1 MPETRESAGNN
12 QLKVTNSTRSSVL
25 AERVTVA
32 DTSITRF
39 IGLLGRRTLP
49 SGEGLLIRPSNGVHT
64 LGMQF
69 SIDVLL
75 LDRSGVVL
83 VAYDTLR
90 PFRVTRL
97 NWKAASALELPA
109 GAIAA
114 SQTQV
119 GDQLFFEPNQ

>member
-1 MPETRESAGNN
+1 MSDLRDSTVSTSLR
-12 QLKVTNSTRSSVL
+12 VTNSNRSSVI
-25 AERVTVA
+25 AERVRIA
-32 DTSITRF
+32 DTSFTRF

-64 LGMQF
+64 VGMQF

-75 LDRSGVVL
+75 LDRTGVVL
-83 VAYDTLR
+83 TAYNTLR

-109 GAIAA
+109 GVIAA

-119 GDQLFFEPNQ
+119 GDQLLFEPA

>member
-1 MPETRESAGNN
+1 MPETREPAGSN

-25 AERVTVA
+25 AERVKVA
-32 DTSITRF
+32 DTSLTRF
-39 IGLLGRRTLP
+39 IGLLGRRALP

-64 LGMQF
+64 VGMQF

-75 LDRSGVVL
+75 LDRAGIVL
-83 VAYDTLR
+83 AVYNTLR

-97 NWKAASALELPA
+97 NWKAASALELPS

-114 SQTQV
+114 SHTRV
-119 GDQLFFEPNQ
+119 GDQLLFEAG

>member
-1 MPETRESAGNN
+1 MRVTRDSAGNN

-25 AERVTVA
+25 AERVKVA

-49 SGEGLLIRPSNGVHT
+49 PGEGLLIRPSNGVHT
-64 LGMQF
+64 VGMQF

-75 LDRSGVVL
+75 LDRAGVVL
-83 VAYDTLR
+83 VAYNTLR

-97 NWKAASALELPA
+97 NWKASSALELPA
-109 GAIAA
+109 GAIAT

-119 GDQLFFEPNQ
+119 GDQLLFEPTQ

>member
-1 MPETRESAGNN
+1 MSDLRDSTVSTSLR
-12 QLKVTNSTRSSVL
+12 VTNSNRSSVI
-25 AERVTVA
+25 AERVRIA
-32 DTSITRF
+32 DTSFTRF

-64 LGMQF
+64 VGMQF

-75 LDRSGVVL
+75 LDRTGVVL
-83 VAYDTLR
+83 TAYNSLR

-109 GAIAA
+109 GVIAA

-119 GDQLFFEPNQ
+119 GDQLLFEPA